1 MTNESAAARSRNDL
15 ALEQPDDRQAF
26 SWRRLLA
33 NNTPVIALVLLC
45 VAMAVTSPHFL
56 RLRNILN
63 ILDQVTVMGIMAIG
77 MTLVII
83 IGGIDLSVG
92 AVLGLSMM
100 IMGWLAKLQGL
111 PWPFAIVVGIL
122 VGGLC
127 GYVTGLLITRLNLPA
142 FIATLAMMS
151 ITRGLANIITN
162 GRQIISYPEWFVN
175 LSVKRHF
182 GFLSVTVGIL
192 IILAVI
198 GWLVVKYRP
207 FGRSLYAIGGNHEVA
222 YLAGISVKGITTWVY
237 VACGLLC
244 GLAGV
249 VMATRLDSSQPSAGT
264 GYEMNC
270 IASVVIGGAS
280 LSGGIG
286 SVGGTM
292 MGVFIIG
299 VLRNGLNLHGVSPFV
314 QQVVIGCVII
324 LAVTLDNIRRRENR

>member
-1 MTNESAAARSRNDL
+1 MNQESAQATSTGGSSGVVAANT
-15 ALEQPDDRQAF
+15 EF
-26 SWRRLLA
+26 SWKRLIA
-33 NNTPVIALVLLC
+33 NNTPVIALILIC
-45 VAMAVTSPHFL
+45 IIMTATSPHFF
-56 RLRNILN
+56 RQRNILN
-63 ILDQVTVMGIMAIG
+63 ILDQVTVLGIMSIG

-92 AVLGLSMM
+92 AVLALSGMLL
-100 IMGWLAKLQGL
+100 GWMAKLQGY
-111 PWPFAIVVGIL
+111 PWPVAIVIAIII
-122 VGGLC
+122 GGLC
-127 GYVTGLLITRLNLPA
+127 GLVTGLLITKMNLPA

-151 ITRGLANIITN
+151 IARGLANIITN

-182 GFLSVTVGIL
+182 GFFPITVGL
-192 IILAVI
+192 LVVLAVVA
-198 GWLVVKYRP
+198 WLVVKYRP
-207 FGRSLYAIGGNHEVA
+207 FGRSLYAIGGNPEVA
-222 YLAGISVKGITTWVY
+222 YLAGINVKAVTTWVY
-237 VACGLLC
+237 VLCGLLC

-249 VMATRLDSSQPSAGT
+249 VMATRLDSSQPSAGN

-314 QQVVIGCVII
+314 QQIVIGCVII
-324 LAVTLDNIRRRENR
+324 LAVTLDNLRRRENR